1 MARESMLNYRKR
13 LFPASDQPAGRYRQ
27 LSDAEIL
34 LLFWEAFGIRANEMK
49 HLLDRASCILA
60 STSDFP
66 EKADLNKT
74 IKEVLSSLR
83 QLAG

>member
-1 MARESMLNYRKR
+1 MPQWRVRACSIIENDCSRRRIS
-13 LFPASDQPAGRYRQ
+13 YRQ

-34 LLFWEAFGIRANEMK
+34 LLFWEAFEIRANEMK

-66 EKADLNKT
+66 EKADLDKT